1 MTIDANHPTVSREEW
16 LSARTA
22 LLAREKELTHAREA
36 VAAQR
41 RALPWVRVDADYRF
55 TGADG
60 ERNLLQ
66 LFGERSQLLVYHFMY
81 PAHWQAGC
89 KSCSFWAD
97 GYNGILPH
105 LAARD
110 VALVAVSIAPY
121 PTLAAFRQ
129 RMGWQFDWVSSSG
142 SNFNRDFGVA
152 ISQDE
157 IDSRKPVY
165 NFGTQPFGVQE
176 APGISVFARDATG
189 EVFHTYS
196 CYSRGLDWLNPAY
209 QLLDLV
215 SDGRAEAALPYPM
228 AWVQLHDQYPL

>member
-1 MTIDANHPTVSREEW
+1 MTIDAKHPTVSREEW
-16 LSARTA
+16 LRARTA
-22 LLAREKELTHAREA
+22 LLAREKELTKVREA
-36 VAAQR
+36 IAAER
-41 RALPWVRVDADYRF
+41 RALPWVRVDAEYRF
-55 TGADG
+55 TGARG
-60 ERNLLQ
+60 ERTLLQ
-66 LFGERSQLLVYHFMY
+66 LFGARSQLLVYHFMY

-129 RMGWQFDWVSSSG
+129 RMGWQFDWVSSDG
-142 SNFNRDFGVA
+142 CDFNRDFGVA
-152 ISQDE
+152 ISREE
-157 IDSRKPVY
+157 IEARTPVY
-165 NFGTQPFGVQE
+165 NFGTQPFGVDE
-176 APGISVFARDATG
+176 APGISVFARNAAG

-196 CYSRGLDWLNPAY
+196 CYSRGLDWLNPTY

-215 SDGRAEAALPYPM
+215 PDGRAEAGLPYPM
-228 AWVQLHDQYPL
+228 AWVQLHDQYPA